1 MSRYIDVSDLNIPS
15 DENDYDELVAFADKV
30 AEMIT
35 DAPSIDIVRCG
46 ECKYWH
52 KNRKEGDGMNVFDVC
67 YDFQADDFCSYG
79 ERKESE

>member
-1 MSRYIDVSDLNIPS
+1 MSRYVKADMIGCPCGYCEGYKECQEEV
-15 DENDYDELVAFADKV
+15 DE
-30 AEMIT
+30 
-35 DAPSIDIVRCG
+35 APSIDIVRCG

-79 ERKESE
+79 ERKGE

>member
-1 MSRYIDVSDLNIPS
+1 MSRYVKADMIGCPCGYCEGYKECQEEV
-15 DENDYDELVAFADKV
+15 DE
-30 AEMIT
+30 
-35 DAPSIDIVRCG
+35 APSIDIVRCG

-67 YDFQADDFCSYG
+67 YDFQADDFCSYA

>member
-1 MSRYIDVSDLNIPS
+1 MSRYID
-15 DENDYDELVAFADKV
+15 
-30 AEMIT
+30 AEWLKQNFNTVFWSQIT
-35 DAPSIDIVRCG
+35 KTIDSAPSIEIIRCK

>member
-1 MSRYIDVSDLNIPS
+1 MSRYVKADMIGCPCGYC
-15 DENDYDELVAFADKV
+15 EGYDECQKEVD
-30 AEMIT
+30 E
-35 DAPSIDIVRCG
+35 APSIDIVRCG

-79 ERKESE
+79 DRKDEQTERSE